1 MIRIDVWKKKPC
13 NYISLEHLEHA
24 ANHHGGSVRHPF
36 HVGGR
41 QIPQFVSQK
50 PQINHCLRRLRHL
63 QLTHKFVYIFS
74 NVSHE
79 VLGAKNIYEG
89 PAITTVLKHII
100 FGSLLENM
108 LLCSAYLGV
117 DPVPL
122 LGGHHVLQDLTDS
135 LGHVVGHVVHSLHRG
150 VREETVLS
158 KQGFYSWFKPFTV
171 YANLSWS
178 QCSVTTGLA

>member
-1 MIRIDVWKKKPC
+1 MICINVWKKEPC

-24 ANHHGGSVRHPF
+24 ANHHDGSVRHPF

-50 PQINHCLRRLRHL
+50 PQINHCLWRLRHL

-89 PAITTVLKHII
+89 PAITKVTKHII
-100 FGSLLENM
+100 FGSLLETM
-108 LLCSAYLGV
+108 LLCRGCTWVFIL
-117 DPVPL
+117 
-122 LGGHHVLQDLTDS
+122 S
-135 LGHVVGHVVHSLHRG
+135 LFRVGIMFFRISLILWG
-150 VREETVLS
+150 MLS
-158 KQGFYSWFKPFTV
+158 DM
-171 YANLSWS
+171 
-178 QCSVTTGLA
+178 

>member
-1 MIRIDVWKKKPC
+1 MICINMWENKPC

-24 ANHHGGSVRHPF
+24 AKHHGGSVRHPF
-36 HVGGR
+36 HVGGC

-50 PQINHCLRRLRHL
+50 PQINHCLGRLRHL

-89 PAITTVLKHII
+89 PGITKVMKHII
-100 FGSLLENM
+100 FGSLLETR
-108 LLCSAYLGV
+108 LLCRVYLGV
-117 DPVPL
+117 HPVPL
-122 LGGHHVLQDLTDS
+122 RGGYHVLQDLTDS

-150 VREETVLS
+150 VREETVRS
-158 KQGFYSWFKPFTV
+158 KQGFYSRLKPFTV

-178 QCSVTTGLA
+178 QCSVTTGRA